1 MTTKSVSQQII
12 DEFIAELS
20 KNKALEQPKLDSLKR
35 LLSSGKFKKDDIANL
50 LKEEDEN
57 ENP

>member
-1 MTTKSVSQQII
+1 MTTKSVSEQII

-20 KNKALEQPKLDSLKR
+20 KARTLEQPHLDSLKD
-35 LLSSGKFKKDDIANL
+35 LLSSGKFKKDDIAKL
-50 LKEEDEN
+50 LREEEEN

>member
-1 MTTKSVSQQII
+1 MAIKSVSQQII

-20 KNKALEQPKLDSLKR
+20 KAKTIEQPRLDLLKD
-35 LLSSGKFKKDDIANL
+35 LLSSGKFKKDDIAKL

-57 ENP
+57 ENS

>member
-20 KNKALEQPKLDSLKR
+20 KNKTLEQPKLDSLKR

>member
-12 DEFIAELS
+12 DEFIVELS
-20 KNKALEQPKLDSLKR
+20 KTDTFKRARLNSLKD
-35 LLSSGKFKKDDIANL
+35 LLSSGKFKKDDIVKL
-50 LKEEDEN
+50 LIEEEKN

>member
-1 MTTKSVSQQII
+1 MTTRSVSQQII

-20 KNKALEQPKLDSLKR
+20 KTKMLKQPRLDSLKS
-35 LLSSGKFKKDDIANL
+35 LLSSGKFKKNDITKL
-50 LKEEDEN
+50 LQEEEEN

>member
-12 DEFIAELS
+12 DEFITELS
-20 KNKALEQPKLDSLKR
+20 KTKILKQPRLDSLKN
-35 LLSSGKFKKDDIANL
+35 LLSSGKFKKDDITKL
-50 LKEEDEN
+50 LQEEEEN

>member
-1 MTTKSVSQQII
+1 MTTRSVSQQII

-20 KNKALEQPKLDSLKR
+20 KNKTLEQPKLDSLKS
-35 LLSSGKFKKDDIANL
+35 LLSSGKFKKEDIVNL
-50 LKEEDEN
+50 LREEEQN

>member
-12 DEFIAELS
+12 DEFIAKLS
-20 KNKALEQPKLDSLKR
+20 KTKILEQPRLDILQL
-35 LLSSGKFKKDDIANL
+35 LLSSGNINKNDIAKL
-50 LKEEDEN
+50 LKEEEEN

>member
-20 KNKALEQPKLDSLKR
+20 KTKLLEQPRLDLLQF
-35 LLSSGKFKKDDIANL
+35 LLSSGKIKKNDIAKL

-57 ENP
+57 ENS

>member
-1 MTTKSVSQQII
+1 MTTKSVSQEII

-20 KNKALEQPKLDSLKR
+20 KSKILDQPKLDSLKS
-35 LLSSGKFKKDDIANL
+35 LLSSGKFKKEDIANFL
-50 LKEEDEN
+50 REGEEN

>member
-20 KNKALEQPKLDSLKR
+20 KAKTIEQSRLDSMKD
-35 LLSSGKFKKDDIANL
+35 LLNSGKFKKDDIAKL
-50 LKEEDEN
+50 LKEEKEN

>member
-12 DEFIAELS
+12 DEFIAELA
-20 KNKALEQPKLDSLKR
+20 KAKTLEQPRLDLLKV
-35 LLSSGKFKKDDIANL
+35 LLRSGKFKKDDIAKL

>member
-20 KNKALEQPKLDSLKR
+20 KAKTLEQPRLNSLKN
-35 LLSSGKFKKDDIANL
+35 LLSSGKFKKDDIAKL
-50 LKEEDEN
+50 LKEEEEN

>member
-20 KNKALEQPKLDSLKR
+20 KNKTLEQPKLDSLKG